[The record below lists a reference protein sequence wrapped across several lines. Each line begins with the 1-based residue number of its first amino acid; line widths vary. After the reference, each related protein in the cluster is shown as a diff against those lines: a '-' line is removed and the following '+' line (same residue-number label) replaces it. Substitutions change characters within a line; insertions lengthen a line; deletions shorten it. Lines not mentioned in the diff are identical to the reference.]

1 MIAQNIRRDF
11 NGVLLEIK
19 TDGTF
24 SIALPGFSIL
34 NCAAAVKAGDIAP
47 AGFNWSVCKESGT
60 GVCLAGENE
69 LGKWLLE
76 FVSVKNISGIDGI
89 SVKMSGELYQR
100 LPDLEI
106 AVLKIASLKADHI
119 LTQGI
124 AMGKC
129 SSIKLPSN
137 TSFSSH
143 YQTMISA
150 GDHILQIGYPL
161 MQQQQGR
168 VHGNVHDHE
177 LQDILVSYRVSHFGH
192 KKIDLDPV
200 TLFAAKDGFQ
210 LMYDWAGANIEVKK
224 DFTDMVV
231 PGWNSW
237 DYYRWTITEEEVLK
251 NAEFIARDPV
261 LSKHVKRII
270 VDDGWQYCYGEWEAN
285 PLFPNGMAYLAK
297 EIKKMGFRP
306 GLWFAPTIIEPHS
319 RIAQLEHDML
329 AMGESGKPCL
339 AFECMRRNGFVLDP
353 TVPKSRKFIYDMFKR
368 YTDMGYEYFKLDFLG
383 STLKARKFADASVP
397 HSQIIR
403 KIVEPVYEAV
413 NGKARILGC
422 NYNFE
427 AGNKVVDA
435 VRVGG
440 DIHATWTGIC
450 HNAISVAARF
460 WSNKQLWINDPDF
473 ALCRSLDTAND
484 SDMTRLLC
492 RLVVI
497 TPEMITAPENCEEP
511 LVKDIARP
519 QAELLL
525 SIVLAAAGAVNL
537 SDNMPR
543 LNEYGL
549 ELARR
554 VVSADSGD
562 AAIPVDLFRS
572 DKPSY
577 WFQKVKDYHR
587 VLLINWNDEP
597 GTCSFDLK
605 PYGVKAGSAVNF
617 WNDQIVPVNDGV
629 ISVEL
634 QPRSCLLAVVK

>member
-1 MIAQNIRRDF
+1 MIAQNICRDF
-11 NGVLLEIK
+11 NGALREIK
-19 TDGTF
+19 VDETF
-24 SIALPGFSIL
+24 SIALPGFPVL
-34 NCAAAVKAGDIAP
+34 NCAAVVKAGSIVP
-47 AGFNWSVCKESGT
+47 SGFNWNVCKESGDS
-60 GVCLAGENE
+60 VCLAGENG
-69 LGKWLLE
+69 LGKWLLK
-76 FVSVKNISGIDGI
+76 FSAVKNLSGINGI
-89 SVKMSGELYQR
+89 SVEMSGELHHI
-100 LPDLEI
+100 LPEI
-106 AVLKIASLKADHI
+106 EVTVLKIASLNAGHI

-124 AMGKC
+124 QKGGCA
-129 SSIKLPSN
+129 SIKLPASA
-137 TSFSSH
+137 SFSSH

-150 GDHILQIGYPL
+150 GDHVLQIGYPL
-161 MQQQQGR
+161 MQLQPGK
-168 VHGNVHDHE
+168 VHGRIHANE
-177 LQDILVSYRVSHFGH
+177 LQDIHVSYKISHFGL

-210 LMYDWAGANIEVKK
+210 LMYDWADANIEVKK
-224 DFTDMVV
+224 DFTGMIA

-251 NAEFIARDPV
+251 NAELIARDPV

-270 VDDGWQYCYGEWEAN
+270 IDDGWQYCFGEWEAN
-285 PLFPNGMAYLAK
+285 HHFPNGMAFLAR
-297 EIKKMGFRP
+297 EIRKMGFAP
-306 GLWFAPTIIEPHS
+306 GLWFAPTIIEPHA
-319 RIAQLEHDML
+319 RIAQLDYDML

-339 AFECMRRNGFVLDP
+339 AFECMKRHGFVLDP
-353 TVPKSRKFIYDMFKR
+353 TVPKSRKYIFDLFKR
-368 YTDMGYEYFKLDFLG
+368 YTEMGYEYFKLDFLG
-383 STLKARKFADASVP
+383 STLGARRFADASVP
-397 HSQIIR
+397 RSQIIR

-422 NYNFE
+422 NYHFE
-427 AGNKVVDA
+427 AGNKFVDA
-435 VRVGG
+435 VRIGS
-440 DIHATWTGIC
+440 DIRASWKGVC
-450 HNAISVAARF
+450 HNVTSVAARF
-460 WSNKQLWINDPDF
+460 WSNKRLWINDPDF

-484 SDMTRLLC
+484 PDMARLLC
-492 RLVVI
+492 GLVFI
-497 TPEMITAPENCEEP
+497 SPEMTDTRHCESP
-511 LVKDIARP
+511 LVEEFSRP
-519 QAELLL
+519 QVEILL

-562 AAIPVDLFRS
+562 AAIPVDLFCS
-572 DKPSY
+572 NKPSY

-597 GTCSFDLK
+597 EIRSFDLK
-605 PYGVKAGSAVNF
+605 PYEVKADSAVNF